1 MVFNQTAIILIGFQN
16 DYFLKD
22 GALHGALESSEAAGL
37 ALKNTVNLIKRLKD
51 TPTLLINTPIIFTS
65 DYSEITQP
73 VGILKT
79 IKEIGAFK
87 HGTTGCETVA
97 EIKAF
102 SDRIITV
109 PGKRG
114 LNAFS
119 NTSLEQLLQSHD
131 ITDVVFAGA
140 VTSICIDTTARTA
153 LDKGYSVTIL
163 KDCTTG
169 RSSFEQEF
177 YCEEIFPLYAEAI
190 TSSQLTEQL

>member
-1 MVFNQTAIILIGFQN
+1 MNLNQTAIILIGFQN

-22 GALHGALESSEAAGL
+22 GALHGALESSTAAGQ
-37 ALKNTVNLIKRLKD
+37 ALNNTVNLLNRLKES
-51 TPTLLINTPIIFTS
+51 PVLLINTPIVFTA

-79 IKEIGAFK
+79 IKEIEAFK
-87 HGTTGCETVA
+87 QGTTGCETVD
-97 EIKAF
+97 EIRAF
-102 SDRIITV
+102 SDRVVTV

-119 NTSLEQLLQSHD
+119 NTSLNELLQSHH

-163 KDCTTG
+163 RDCTTG

-177 YCEEIFPLYAEAI
+177 YCEEIFPLYAEVI
-190 TSSQLTEQL
+190 NSSQLN

>member
-1 MVFNQTAIILIGFQN
+1 MKLNQTAIILIGFQN

-22 GALHGALESSEAAGL
+22 GALHGALESSTAAGL
-37 ALKNTVNLIKRLKD
+37 VLNNTVNLLNHLKD
-51 TPTLLINTPIIFTS
+51 TSALLINTPIVFTT

-79 IKEIGAFK
+79 IKDVEAFK
-87 HGTTGCETVA
+87 QGTTGCETVD
-97 EIKAF
+97 EIKGF
-102 SDRIITV
+102 NERIVTV

-119 NTSLEQLLQSHD
+119 NTSLEELLQSHS

-163 KDCTTG
+163 RDCTTG

-177 YCEEIFPLYAEAI
+177 YCEEIFPLYAEVI
-190 TSSQLTEQL
+190 NSSQLI